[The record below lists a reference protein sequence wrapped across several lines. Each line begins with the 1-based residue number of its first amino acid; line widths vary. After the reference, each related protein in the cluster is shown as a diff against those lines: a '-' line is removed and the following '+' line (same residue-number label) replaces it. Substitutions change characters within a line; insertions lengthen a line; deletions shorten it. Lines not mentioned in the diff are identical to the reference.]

1 VGCSS
6 EGLGDPGQST
16 AMPPALTVTLSA
28 SSILPVQTMSL
39 SASSVIVLAPSES
52 VIIALVISMVPLD
65 SNWANRLELDVV
77 ISIFAPTARISSITP
92 ESFSGLSVVDDRR
105 GSSCHSPPECL
116 RWRSGASCRRLSP
129 CSSPCGA
136 LGGKPSS
143 HAQG

>member
-1 VGCSS
+1 
-6 EGLGDPGQST
+6 
-16 AMPPALTVTLSA
+16 MPPALTVTLSA

-92 ESFSGLSVVDDRR
+92 ESFSGLSVV
-105 GSSCHSPPECL
+105 
-116 RWRSGASCRRLSP
+116 
-129 CSSPCGA
+129 
-136 LGGKPSS
+136 
-143 HAQG
+143 